1 MTSDDSDFKIAQLRK
16 KDLLIFTYSISSFVV
31 LTVGVAVFYFYNTW
45 LFVFLMITLLLL
57 VLWAYLF
64 RKRFREMELRDNFL
78 IISNGESNLVTTLG
92 SIKHIRTRRILFRKL
107 TFVRFKLDGKNHKII
122 LISPTHHSPGKLLT
136 ELKKKKADL

>member
-1 MTSDDSDFKIAQLRK
+1 MTSDDSDLQIARLRK
-16 KDLLIFTYSISSFVV
+16 KDILFFTYSMSCFVV
-31 LTVGVAVFYFYNTW
+31 LLVGIAVYYFYNAW
-45 LFVFLMITLLLL
+45 LFVLLIVTLLLL
-57 VLWAYLF
+57 VLWAYSF
-64 RKRFREMELRDNFL
+64 RKRFREIELRDNFL
-78 IISNGESNLVTTLG
+78 IISDGKSHIVTTLG